1 MDSKFIMELLRF
13 VNKSDIHELVLET
26 SETKLTIRRG
36 GAPMPTLPTS
46 PPAIQAPSA
55 QAAPMEET
63 EKKTPAPPAPSA
75 QTHIIRSPMV
85 GTYYRTPAPDKE
97 PFVKVG
103 DVIQKGQVVC
113 IIEAMKLFNEIEA
126 DVSGRI
132 TKILVENATPVEFDQ
147 PLFEVE
153 LL

>member
-13 VNKSDIHELVLET
+13 VNKSDIYELILEAP
-26 SETKLTIRRG
+26 ETKLTIRRG
-36 GAPMPTLPTS
+36 GTGPITS
-46 PPAIQAPSA
+46 VTPPALQTP
-55 QAAPMEET
+55 AAPVTPAET
-63 EKKTPAPPAPSA
+63 IEQKTPPVIASA
-75 QTHIIRSPMV
+75 RTHIIRSPMV
-85 GTYYRTPAPDKE
+85 GTFYRASAPDKE

-103 DVIQKGQVVC
+103 DVIEKGQVIC